1 VLEAVAAAGRAAS
14 LAETA
19 RRVGLHR
26 STVHHRCNRW
36 SARATRRAGEPRL
49 RAHAPALPAH
59 RPAWTTGELAEL
71 AQPLLEELTRATGE
85 GTSVAAWLGGPVRIV
100 AKREADGPVRVVQD
114 VGAERP
120 IYCTAVGK
128 AIAAWLP
135 RPEVQADLA
144 RTGMPRLTPK
154 TITTR
159 AAFDAELRRIQAA
172 GHAIDDE
179 EQYEGLRCIAMPVFT
194 SPAGYGSMCV
204 RPKQRMTHRSCSPR
218 VPLARL
224 AELSRCRLRGSRRVE
239 RR

>member
-1 VLEAVAAAGRAAS
+1 
-14 LAETA
+14 
-19 RRVGLHR
+19 
-26 STVHHRCNRW
+26 
-36 SARATRRAGEPRL
+36 
-49 RAHAPALPAH
+49 
-59 RPAWTTGELAEL
+59 
-71 AQPLLEELTRATGE
+71 
-85 GTSVAAWLGGPVRIV
+85 
-100 AKREADGPVRVVQD
+100 VQD

-128 AIAAWLP
+128 AIAGWLP
-135 RPEVQADLA
+135 HPEVQTELA

-159 AAFDAELRRIQAA
+159 AAFDAELRRIRAA

-194 SPAGYGSMCV
+194 YSGRVYGSMCV
-204 RPKQRMTHRSCSPR
+204 LGPKQRMTHQKLLAAR

-224 AELSRCRLRGSRRVE
+224 AAQLSELLGYTAASAVE